1 MSLTDVSYCN
11 DFLTIINTQ
20 EGIWNS
26 DFQPR
31 CSRISENIKWKV
43 ELLSLY
49 VGHLPLRFFF
59 NHLDF
64 KPLALS
70 ILQKKILK
78 FQLLIE
84 CCNNFDW
91 SISVPNSIPFCQKWC
106 QKYHL
111 EKWKHSCYPKIGKKE
126 AWFANIFLTTKK
138 SACFILSLMIKVPLY
153 CVHKNS
159 GSGSL
164 RFHDFHSSRKEPFVC
179 LRKMPDHAYWAKV
192 TKMPFFPITLITQFI
207 FFCNDKKW
215 LSQKIRIAFH

>member
-111 EKWKHSCYPKIGKKE
+111 EKWKHSCYPKIEKQE
-126 AWFANIFLTTKK
+126 AWFANIFSNYKK
-138 SACFILSLMIKVPLY
+138 VSLLHFILDDK
-153 CVHKNS
+153 
-159 GSGSL
+159 
-164 RFHDFHSSRKEPFVC
+164 SS
-179 LRKMPDHAYWAKV
+179 
-192 TKMPFFPITLITQFI
+192 TLLCSQKLWFWVVALS
-207 FFCNDKKW
+207 W
-215 LSQKIRIAFH
+215 LSLIA